1 MLGGMTRGR
10 AVRLVCPPHRSRTVS
25 RPMALRTLAHLTIVS
40 VLALAACGA
49 EQSPEQLVTKQ
60 IAVTQEF
67 GQVLAKI
74 TDRASAKQ
82 HKSEV
87 KSLVK
92 QINALRKDIQE
103 LPEDV
108 RKVCFELAAERG
120 PELQSA
126 LAKMRSELT
135 RIEPSAEIQGVIGLW
150 LDML

>member
-1 MLGGMTRGR
+1 
-10 AVRLVCPPHRSRTVS
+10 
-25 RPMALRTLAHLTIVS
+25 MALRTLAHLTIVS

-92 QINALRKDIQE
+92 QINALRKDIQK

>member
-1 MLGGMTRGR
+1 
-10 AVRLVCPPHRSRTVS
+10 
-25 RPMALRTLAHLTIVS
+25 MALRTLAHLTIVS

>member
-1 MLGGMTRGR
+1 
-10 AVRLVCPPHRSRTVS
+10 
-25 RPMALRTLAHLTIVS
+25 MALRTFARLTIVS